1 MDDGNEHWL
10 EQRRMCDDYANM
22 NAPHERARTVAQQSK
37 GIQFGGSLGN
47 DEMSLEDRSRTLTT
61 SGQTKQVW
69 SELDLGGQ
77 GLRALSSELFRS
89 YQFLTRLDLG
99 HNHLHQLPPE
109 IGKLKNLEFLDL
121 SYNELEYLPEEI
133 GMLTNLKT
141 LLLFANQI
149 QVLNPELGYL
159 QNLETLG
166 IYGNPMDDELK
177 LKMSEGGTKKLIL
190 YLRETMPGKQNQ
202 RQGLSDTNKD
212 QNLILLVTESGTY
225 LKTSHLQTALWR
237 LAKYFLTTFFVI
249 DMLLKH
255 CTDMCPHKSSVGII
269 ANNLY

>member
-1 MDDGNEHWL
+1 
-10 EQRRMCDDYANM
+10 MCDDYANM

-37 GIQFGGSLGN
+37 GIQFGGPLGN
-47 DEMSLEDRSRTLTT
+47 DDMTLEDRSRTMTVP
-61 SGQTKQVW
+61 GQTNQVW
-69 SELDLGGQ
+69 TELDLGGQ
-77 GLRALSSELFRS
+77 GLRALSPELFRS

-99 HNHLHQLPPE
+99 HNHLTQLPAA

-159 QNLETLG
+159 SRLETLG

-177 LKMSEGGTKKLIL
+177 MKMSEGGTKALIL
-190 YLRETMPGKQNQ
+190 YLRETMPGK
-202 RQGLSDTNKD
+202 RM
-212 QNLILLVTESGTY
+212 
-225 LKTSHLQTALWR
+225 R
-237 LAKYFLTTFFVI
+237 
-249 DMLLKH
+249 
-255 CTDMCPHKSSVGII
+255 SVGV
-269 ANNLY
+269 